1 MSKKPGEYILWVILV
16 AIFIAPLIYVFF
28 LCQSHGF
35 WDNVMSNLLA
45 TGLALVVGI
54 PIALWL
60 DRKIKYREGKA
71 QYKVDRLKEANIL
84 KLIKEEINYSYLTLF
99 LGGKKGNAH
108 SLTLQPLKSDLW
120 DSFVA
125 GEEIKYIEE
134 PDLLNRIVSAY
145 YVLKLV
151 KNIEGQA
158 YIALRTSAIQFTN
171 ADGTKK
177 NSAQLL
183 LEDARGFDV
192 LFENSTKEAL
202 RVIDKRFVA
211 LEKYEN

>member
-1 MSKKPGEYILWVILV
+1 MIKKTGEYMLWVTLVSIL
-16 AIFIAPLIYVFF
+16 IAPLIYVFF
-28 LCQSHGF
+28 FCPNQGF
-35 WDNVMSNLLA
+35 WENVMSNLLA
-45 TGLALVVGI
+45 TGLALIAGI

-60 DRKIKYREGKA
+60 DRKIKYGEEKA

-99 LGGKKGNAH
+99 LSGKKGNTQ
-108 SLTLQPLKSDLW
+108 SLTLRPLKSDLW

-125 GEEIKYIEE
+125 GEEIKHIEK
-134 PDLLNRIVSAY
+134 PDILNRIVSAY

-151 KNIEGQA
+151 KNIEEQA
-158 YIALRTSAIQFTN
+158 YIALRTSAIQVTF

-177 NSAQLL
+177 NSSQLL

-192 LFENSTKEAL
+192 LFEDSTKEAL
-202 RVIDKRFVA
+202 RVIDERLVA